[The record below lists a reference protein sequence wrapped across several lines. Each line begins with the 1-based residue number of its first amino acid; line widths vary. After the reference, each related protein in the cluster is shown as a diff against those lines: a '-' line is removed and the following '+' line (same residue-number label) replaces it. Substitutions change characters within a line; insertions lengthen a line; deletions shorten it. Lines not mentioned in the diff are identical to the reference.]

1 MVKES
6 RMENLL
12 RVEMLFEEKIIRYQD
27 EYSDYSLQEY
37 PINLM
42 YLRISCQLKFC
53 IDYRVKMTPELTK
66 LWAANFVD
74 NKYFPPIFLP
84 GFWTQ
89 S

>member
-37 PINLM
+37 PIIVSINVESL
-42 YLRISCQLKFC
+42 
-53 IDYRVKMTPELTK
+53 
-66 LWAANFVD
+66 A
-74 NKYFPPIFLP
+74 
-84 GFWTQ
+84 
-89 S
+89 

>member
-37 PINLM
+37 PIIVSINVESLAKRRFPGCV
-42 YLRISCQLKFC
+42 Y
-53 IDYRVKMTPELTK
+53 
-66 LWAANFVD
+66 AAG
-74 NKYFPPIFLP
+74 KARQK
-84 GFWTQ
+84 W
-89 S
+89 